1 MANKHTLPE
10 LPYAM
15 DALEPIISENTLS
28 YHYGKHHAA
37 YVEKLNNAI
46 AGTEFE
52 GKTLEEIILQA
63 NGGIFNNA
71 AQAWNHAFYW
81 QCLAP
86 QGEESTDSPIHRII
100 ERDFSSLSSFKSKF
114 NEKASG
120 LFGSGWTWLVLN
132 KQGKLEIMNTENAN
146 TPLSMGLYP
155 LLTCDVWEHAYY
167 LDYQNA
173 RGDYLEGFWKLVN
186 WEFVSEQYQELK
198 KMQKIPDLD
207 DKVIA

>member
-1 MANKHTLPE
+1 MTNKHKLPE
-10 LPYAM
+10 LPYDL
-15 DALEPIISENTLS
+15 DALEPFISEKTLS

-46 AGTEFE
+46 EGTEFE
-52 GKTLEEIILQA
+52 GKTLEEIIIQA
-63 NGGIFNNA
+63 KGGIFNNA

-86 QGEESTDSPIHRII
+86 QGEENTDSPICRII
-100 ERDFSSLSSFKSKF
+100 ERDFGSLSDFKKQF
-114 NEKASG
+114 NEKALT

-132 KQGKLEIMNTENAN
+132 KQGKLEIVNTLNAD
-146 TPLSMGLYP
+146 TPLTMGLHP

-167 LDYQNA
+167 LDYQNV
-173 RGDYLEGFWKLVN
+173 RGEYLEGFWNLVN
-186 WEFVSEQYQELK
+186 WEFVSQQYLELEQLQE
-198 KMQKIPDLD
+198 MTDLD